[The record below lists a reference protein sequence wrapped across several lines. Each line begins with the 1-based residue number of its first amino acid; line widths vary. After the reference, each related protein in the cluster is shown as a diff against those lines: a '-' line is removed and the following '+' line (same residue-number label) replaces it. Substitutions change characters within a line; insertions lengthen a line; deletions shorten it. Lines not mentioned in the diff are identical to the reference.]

1 MLISVALGL
10 RGAISPV
17 SYQREL
23 WLTSTWGFYNSTGVW
38 LWMCVCVCVYSL
50 LSNNMAEFTLQ
61 PFPWWGKIYA
71 HPRISLNL

>member
-38 LWMCVCVCVYSL
+38 LWMCVCVCVFS
-50 LSNNMAEFTLQ
+50 SV
-61 PFPWWGKIYA
+61 
-71 HPRISLNL
+71 